1 MKRFDWIS
9 FAIVISLI
17 IIGLMMVYAAGYQ
30 PEAEA
35 PFFSTQAGKQCIFA
49 FAAVIILTGT
59 QLIDWKFWSGFAYPF
74 YAFTNAL
81 LVLVLIVGTTIK
93 GSTSWFQLA
102 GISIQ
107 PSELAKV
114 GTIMALASF
123 LSHHRTRVSDTRDL
137 MMASGIILL
146 PTLLVLLQGDAGSA
160 LVFLAIFL
168 VLFREGM
175 AIWIPV
181 LLFVLALLFVI
192 ALKYNVLVVLP
203 LLFFAGGIF
212 LLSSLRR
219 KPSHGLVTWSAI
231 LLSVVLMLLQMWEYI
246 LGVSAAFV
254 LYSIVESFLSK
265 QLRQV
270 ILIFSGIVLLFMFSY
285 TSSYIFNHVLESHQQ
300 DRINVWLNPEDCDPR
315 GSLYNILQSKIAI
328 GSGGFTG
335 KGYLQGTM
343 TKLNYV
349 PEQSTDFIYSIIGE
363 EHGFIGS
370 IAVIVLFL
378 ILMLRVIDIGE
389 RTRMPFIRHYAF
401 GVVGVLF
408 MHFFVNIGMTMGV
421 MPVIGIPLPFIS
433 SGGSSL
439 LGFSLL
445 VGVLL
450 SMDSSWMRQRR
461 VV

>member
-1 MKRFDWIS
+1 MKKFDWIS

-17 IIGLMMVYAAGYQ
+17 IIGLMMIYAAGYQ
-30 PEAEA
+30 PDAQI
-35 PFFSTQAGKQCIFA
+35 PFFSTQAGKQSIFVVGA
-49 FAAVIILTGT
+49 LVILTGS

-74 YAFTNAL
+74 YAFTIFLLL
-81 LVLVLIVGTTIK
+81 LVLILGATIK
-93 GSTSWFQLA
+93 GSTSWFQL
-102 GISIQ
+102 GWFSFQ

-137 MMASGIILL
+137 MVASGIILL
-146 PTLLVLLQGDAGSA
+146 PALLVLLQGDAGSA
-160 LVFLAIFL
+160 LVFLSIFL
-168 VLFREGM
+168 VLFREGL

-181 LLFVLALLFVI
+181 LLFIFALLFVL
-192 ALKYNVLVVLP
+192 ALKFDVFVVLP
-203 LLFFAGGIF
+203 LLLFAGGIF
-212 LLSSLRR
+212 LLTSVKRKQMHLLVSLGMFMLAIAFAFLKRLDIVI
-219 KPSHGLVTWSAI
+219 GLSVVYMLYAAI
-231 LLSVVLMLLQMWEYI
+231 ENFITKQIRQVVLLSVGVTI
-246 LGVSAAFV
+246 LFGFA
-254 LYSIVESFLSK
+254 
-265 QLRQV
+265 
-270 ILIFSGIVLLFMFSY
+270 Y
-285 TSSYIFNHVLESHQQ
+285 TSSYLFTNVLERHQQ

-389 RTRMPFIRHYAF
+389 RARIPFIRHYAF

-408 MHFFVNIGMTMGV
+408 THFIVNIGMTMGL

-439 LGFSLL
+439 LGFSMLI
-445 VGVLL
+445 GILL
-450 SMDSSWMRQRR
+450 SMDSSWVRSRR
-461 VV
+461 VM

>member
-1 MKRFDWIS
+1 MKKFDWIS

-17 IIGLMMVYAAGYQ
+17 IIGLMMIYASGYQ
-30 PEAEA
+30 PEAEI
-35 PFFSTQAGKQCIFA
+35 PFFSSQAGKQSIFIVVA
-49 FAAVIILTGT
+49 LVILTGS

-74 YAFTNAL
+74 YFFTILL
-81 LVLVLIVGTTIK
+81 LVLVLIIGSTIK
-93 GSTSWFQLA
+93 GSTSWFQIGA
-102 GISIQ
+102 FSFQ

-137 MMASGIILL
+137 IVASGIILL
-146 PTLLVLLQGDAGSA
+146 PALLVLLQGDAGSS
-160 LVFLAIFL
+160 LVFLSIFL
-168 VLFREGM
+168 VLFREGL

-181 LLFVLALLFVI
+181 LFFVLALLFVLT
-192 ALKYNVLVVLP
+192 LKYDIFVVLP
-203 LLFFAGGIF
+203 LLLFAGGIF
-212 LLSSLRR
+212 LLASLKR
-219 KPSHGLVTWSAI
+219 KQSYLFVTTGMIVAAVGCAFLGQIELVIAI
-231 LLSVVLMLLQMWEYI
+231 AVLFMVYAAFECFIDKQIRQVVLLTF
-246 LGVSAAFV
+246 GAA
-254 LYSIVESFLSK
+254 
-265 QLRQV
+265 
-270 ILIFSGIVLLFMFSY
+270 LLFGFSY
-285 TSSYIFNHVLESHQQ
+285 MSSYIFNNVLESHQQ

-389 RTRMPFIRHYAF
+389 RARVPFIRHYAF
-401 GVVGVLF
+401 GVVGVVF
-408 MHFFVNIGMTMGV
+408 THFLVNIGMTMGL

-433 SGGSSL
+433 SGGSSMI
-439 LGFSLL
+439 GFSLMI
-445 VGVLL
+445 GILL
-450 SMDSSWMRQRR
+450 SMDSSWVRSRR
-461 VV
+461 AM

>member
-1 MKRFDWIS
+1 MKKFDWIS

-17 IIGLMMVYAAGYQ
+17 IIGLMMIYASGYQ
-30 PEAEA
+30 PEAEI
-35 PFFSTQAGKQCIFA
+35 PFFSSQAGRQSIFIVA
-49 FAAVIILTGT
+49 SLIILTGS

-74 YAFTNAL
+74 YFFTIFL
-81 LVLVLIVGTTIK
+81 LVLVLIIGSTIK
-93 GSTSWFQLA
+93 GSTSWFQIGA
-102 GISIQ
+102 FSFQ

-137 MMASGIILL
+137 IVASGIIIL
-146 PTLLVLLQGDAGSA
+146 PALLVLLQGDAGSS
-160 LVFLAIFL
+160 LVFLSIFL
-168 VLFREGM
+168 VLFREGL

-181 LLFVLALLFVI
+181 LFFVLALLFVLT
-192 ALKYNVLVVLP
+192 LKYDIFVVLP
-203 LLFFAGGIF
+203 LLLFAGGIF
-212 LLSSLRR
+212 LLASIKR
-219 KPSHGLVTWSAI
+219 KQSHLFVSTGMIVAAIGCAFLGQIELVISVAVLFMLYAAFESFI
-231 LLSVVLMLLQMWEYI
+231 DKQIRQVVLLTF
-246 LGVSAAFV
+246 GTA
-254 LYSIVESFLSK
+254 
-265 QLRQV
+265 
-270 ILIFSGIVLLFMFSY
+270 LLFGFSY
-285 TSSYIFNHVLESHQQ
+285 MSSYIFNNVLESHQQ

-389 RTRMPFIRHYAF
+389 RARVPFIRHYAF
-401 GVVGVLF
+401 GVVGVVFTHF
-408 MHFFVNIGMTMGV
+408 MVNIGMTMGL

-433 SGGSSL
+433 SGGSSMI
-439 LGFSLL
+439 GFSLMI
-445 VGVLL
+445 GILL
-450 SMDSSWMRQRR
+450 SMDSSWVRSRR
-461 VV
+461 AM